1 MDPYF
6 IPKRLLSIQEPSLRL
21 VNENECQ
28 EPSSRYGAFGYC
40 WGGAEDASLQIKT
53 TADTLA
59 KRQSAIDTHSL
70 TAVLRDAIFV
80 AKTLSIPHI
89 WVDSLCILQDDISDW
104 EQQCLEVAAI
114 YGNAYVTI
122 IAASSTSCL
131 EGFLQQRGGSEF
143 ACHFSRL

>member
-1 MDPYF
+1 MP
-6 IPKRLLSIQEPSLRL
+6 RAL
-21 VNENECQ
+21 
-28 EPSSRYGAFGYC
+28 SRYGALGYC

-80 AKTLSIPHI
+80 TKTLSIPHI

-114 YGNAYVTI
+114 
-122 IAASSTSCL
+122 L
-131 EGFLQQRGGSEF
+131 R
-143 ACHFSRL
+143 